1 MCSKNIS
8 EFRPLFFNRKD
19 QTEDANFTKL
29 IDETGNL
36 TLLDHYEGQKKEL
49 FKVRN
54 PASRLSDQELD
65 QLFSSWSSSLDVS
78 RQGVWVYYPWSQRL
92 LHLLE
97 KDEFIELR
105 TSRNKHKITTEEQ
118 QTLLTKKLGIIGL
131 SVGHAVALTLAT
143 ERACSSMKLADFDT
157 LELSNLNRI
166 RTGLHNIGLNKCI
179 ITAREIAEIDPFI
192 DIECFTDGITADNL
206 DEFVL
211 GGGKLD
217 ILIDECDDIGVKILC
232 RQKAK
237 QLSIPVVM
245 ETSDRG
251 MLDVERFDLDSELL
265 IFHGMLAD
273 IPAQILENIG
283 PEQRLPIVMKIVD
296 AFKSSAR
303 AQASLLELGHTI
315 TTWPQ
320 LASAVTLG
328 GGVVTDVCRRMLLGH
343 FTDSGRYYVDLEG
356 IISNKTSPAS
366 VPEKTEFDFLNA
378 IKIAEALGFKES
390 GVELPASN
398 LERIITSSA
407 SVFSEYNNQP
417 WKWLYHKG
425 HFHVFLNTAD
435 ADSFTNFNNIASDI
449 SLASASEYLLSELND
464 LGFNA
469 EIIVANEASLPLFA
483 SIVVTGEI
491 DTKEEETEK
500 SSQDKNSLSNASET
514 LSSQFPL
521 ELHAALIEDPEKKKK
536 VISLLSQLEVM
547 VLLNKAG
554 HEDIFSKYMKWPD
567 SGNGVTSY
575 GIDFLT
581 LPHNPVQKTA
591 FMMLRNPKVANAM
604 KVIGSNKLLL
614 NTFEESLFKSN
625 SIGYLRMPLD
635 KLATG
640 RAIQSISRNLVAQ
653 GLILE
658 PIMSPTAL
666 FGYLESGEVLD
677 NEEITILKNIKFE
690 LLSLLNSEEELDRVL
705 FFKILPRESSINVS
719 QQRRQ
724 LNDILYIAH

>member
-1 MCSKNIS
+1 MCSINIS
-8 EFRPLFFNRKD
+8 DFRPFFFNRKD
-19 QTEDANFTKL
+19 QTEDANFVKL
-29 IDETGNL
+29 IDESINL
-36 TLLDHYEGQKKEL
+36 SLLDHYEGQKKEL

-65 QLFSSWSSSLDVS
+65 QLFTSWSSSLDVS
-78 RQGVWVYYPWSQRL
+78 REGVWVYYPWSKRL
-92 LHLLE
+92 IHLLE

-143 ERACSSMKLADFDT
+143 ERVCSSMKLADFDT

-192 DIECFTDGITADNL
+192 DIECFTDGITANNI
-206 DEFVL
+206 DEFL
-211 GGGKLD
+211 TGGGKLD

-237 QLSIPVVM
+237 QLNIPVVM

-251 MLDVERFDLDSELL
+251 MLDVERFDLDRGLM

-273 IPAQILENIG
+273 IPAQVLENIG

-303 AQASLLELGHTI
+303 AQASLLELGQTI

-356 IISNKTSPAS
+356 IISNKTSNTS
-366 VPEKTEFDFLNA
+366 VRERIEFDFLNA
-378 IKIAEALGFKES
+378 IKIAEATELKDT
-390 GVELPASN
+390 GVQLPVSDI
-398 LERIITSSA
+398 ERIITSSA

-417 WKWLYHKG
+417 WKWLYHNG
-425 HFHVFLNTAD
+425 HFHLFLNTSD
-435 ADSFTNFNNIASDI
+435 AETFTNYNYIASDI
-449 SLASASEYLLSELND
+449 SLASATEYMLSQLND
-464 LGFNA
+464 LGLKA
-469 EIIVANEASLPLFA
+469 EVIIADSASLPLFA
-483 SIVVTGEI
+483 SIVLTGEI
-491 DTKEEETEK
+491 ERKEENLEK
-500 SSQDKNSLSNASET
+500 SNSDKN
-514 LSSQFPL
+514 PL
-521 ELHAALIEDPEKKKK
+521 IDGVDMISRYFDAEPQATIIEDPEIKKE

-547 VLLNKAG
+547 VMLNKAG
-554 HEDIFSKYMKWPD
+554 HEDIFARYMKWPD
-567 SGNGVTSY
+567 NKIGQVSY
-575 GIDFLT
+575 GIDFLS
-581 LPHNPVQKTA
+581 LPYNPVQKTA
-591 FMMLRNPKVANAM
+591 FMMLRNPKVAHAM
-604 KVIGSNKLLL
+604 KVIGGNKLLH
-614 NTFEESLFKSN
+614 NTFEETLFKSN
-625 SIGYLRMPLD
+625 SIGYLRLTGD
-635 KLATG
+635 KLAAG
-640 RAIQSISRNLVAQ
+640 RAFQRISGMLLAQ
-653 GLILE
+653 GLTLE

-666 FGYLESGEVLD
+666 FGHLESGEMLD
-677 NEEITILKNIKFE
+677 NEEISALKKIEHE
-690 LLSLLNSEEELDRVL
+690 LLSLLNPEEGLDRIL
-705 FFKILPRESSINVS
+705 FFKILPLEASINLS
-719 QQRRQ
+719 QQRRH

>member
-8 EFRPLFFNRKD
+8 EFRPFFFNRKD
-19 QTEDANFTKL
+19 QNEDADFTKL

-36 TLLDHYEGQKKEL
+36 TVLDHYEGQKKEL

-65 QLFSSWSSSLDVS
+65 QLFSSWSTSLDVS
-78 RQGVWVYYPWSQRL
+78 REGVWVYYPWSGRL

-206 DEFVL
+206 DEFVT

-237 QLSIPVVM
+237 QLGVPVVM

-273 IPAQILENIG
+273 IPAQVLANIG

-303 AQASLLELGHTI
+303 AQASLLELGQTI

-356 IISNKTSPAS
+356 IISNKIPPA
-366 VPEKTEFDFLNA
+366 PILEKTEFDFLNA
-378 IKIAEALGFKES
+378 VKIAESLEFSES
-390 GVELPASN
+390 GVQLPASD

-417 WKWLYHKG
+417 WKWIYHKG

-435 ADSFTNFNNIASDI
+435 ADSFTNYKNIASDI
-449 SLASASEYLLSELND
+449 SLASATEYLLSQLND
-464 LGFNA
+464 LGLSG
-469 EIIVANEASLPLFA
+469 EIIVANEASSPLFA
-483 SIVVTGEI
+483 SIVVTGKV
-491 DTKEEETEK
+491 DPEK
-500 SSQDKNSLSNASET
+500 SSPNQNSLADGSGS
-514 LSSQFPL
+514 LSSQFPA
-521 ELHAALIEDPEKKKK
+521 ELQATILEDPDKKKK

-547 VLLNKAG
+547 VLLNKTG

-567 SGNGVTSY
+567 SGNGKISY

-581 LPHNPVQKTA
+581 LPYNPVQRTA

-614 NTFEESLFKSN
+614 NTFEETLFKSN
-625 SIGYLRMPLD
+625 SIGYLRISPD
-635 KLATG
+635 KLVTG
-640 RAIQSISRNLVAQ
+640 RALQRISGTLSAQ

-666 FGYLESGEVLD
+666 FGYLENGEILD
-677 NEEITILKNIKFE
+677 NEEITTLKNIKFE
-690 LLSLLNSEEELDRVL
+690 LLNVLNSEEDLDRVL
-705 FFKILPRESSINVS
+705 FFKILPREASINIS